1 MSRVRVDEEVE
12 IPRREWYHLIDLF
25 TRLDELLE
33 ILVKEIETTNKLLRA
48 LIGVT
53 EVVAPPTPEVVRE
66 IIALPFRVR
75 LVRTDQLEVTDEK
88 YSEILLSYDVIIM
101 TTDVDVLITASPE
114 ERGFLLTAGA
124 YLVLHRSPGFS
135 KMYVMATVGKANIYV
150 AYFEVER

>member
-48 LIGVT
+48 LIGAT
-53 EVVAPPTPEVVRE
+53 EVPPPMPVPEIREVV
-66 IIALPFRVR
+66 ALPFRVR
-75 LVRTDQLEVTDEK
+75 LIRTDQLEVTDEK
-88 YSEILLSYDVIIM
+88 YSEVLLSYDVIVL

-114 ERGFLLTAGA
+114 EKGFLLTAGA
-124 YLVLHRSPGFS
+124 YLVLHRSPAFS
-135 KMYVMATVGKANIYV
+135 KMYVMATVGKANLYV